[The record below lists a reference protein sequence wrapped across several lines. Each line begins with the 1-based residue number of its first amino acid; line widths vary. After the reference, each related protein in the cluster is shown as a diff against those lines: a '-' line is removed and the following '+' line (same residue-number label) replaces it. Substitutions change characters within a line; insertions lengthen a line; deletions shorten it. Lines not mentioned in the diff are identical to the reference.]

1 MFREITI
8 DKPIDQ
14 IVDDWDFFDERIVSK
29 FAMFRTIGQNI
40 YGVRRRAIGE
50 HEVIDLKKGDISDA
64 LELGPN
70 GIVSFTFKPLH
81 IHVTTG
87 GTPHRVP
94 HSMGFWHINDMDE
107 IYLPLPNLDGDPLG
121 HFVVIMQTPRGNE
134 GESVAWYCEQCLTL
148 LFERFHRTGEF
159 GLDSVFKSS
168 GSAIREYNSTP
179 KLRTC
184 PECGHLNPLAYAWN
198 PAKDTPQERA
208 ARAVW

>member
-14 IVDDWDFFDERIVSK
+14 IVNDWDFFDEKIVSK

-50 HEVIDLKKGDISDA
+50 HEVVDLKKGDISDA

-70 GIVSFTFKPLH
+70 GVVSFTFKPLH

-94 HSMGFWHINDMDE
+94 HSMGFWHINDMGE
-107 IYLPLPNLDGDPLG
+107 I
-121 HFVVIMQTPRGNE
+121 
-134 GESVAWYCEQCLTL
+134 
-148 LFERFHRTGEF
+148 
-159 GLDSVFKSS
+159 
-168 GSAIREYNSTP
+168 
-179 KLRTC
+179 
-184 PECGHLNPLAYAWN
+184 
-198 PAKDTPQERA
+198 
-208 ARAVW
+208 